1 MYLAGNTAS
10 AGKIATV
17 GLRKFIAWPCLFAQV
32 CCAQQCCA
40 GEQFCA
46 TMLRASLLRV
56 LPCFSNIVARKFIA
70 CTTPVCATLLRASL
84 LRVLHC
90 GMAMLRCG
98 IGAARP
104 RERTTEKKMKIEID
118 ALGEN
123 DEEIERLGER
133 RR

>member
-1 MYLAGNTAS
+1 LRGLAY
-10 AGKIATV
+10 
-17 GLRKFIAWPCLFAQV
+17 LRKFVARNNVVPESSF
-32 CCAQQCCA
+32 AQQCCA
-40 GEQFCA
+40 QVYCVYCP
-46 TMLRASLLRV
+46 V
-56 LPCFSNIVARKFIA
+56 L
-70 CTTPVCATLLRASL
+70 ATLLRASL